1 MAPAAPTSRAWMVEG
16 TELFLRA
23 MRGTSDDA
31 LAGPTA
37 LPGWTGKHLLAHVA
51 ANADAL
57 GNLVRWA
64 RTGEETPMYSSPEQR
79 NADIADGAQRPVPDL
94 REWVARS
101 AKALAAGIDDLTD
114 EQWEHEVRTAQG
126 RLVPATEIPWM
137 RTREVMIHAFDLS
150 GAVGFRDMP
159 HEFHAALL
167 DDIVD
172 KRSSTAD
179 GPALHL
185 EPTDD
190 ERRWDVAGAGDPTT
204 VRGLLSQLAAYLSGR
219 QANGLDADGAEGA
232 PDGQVPHLPRWL

>member
-1 MAPAAPTSRAWMVEG
+1 MAPAAPASRAWMGEG

-31 LAGPTA
+31 LAGPTG

-64 RTGEETPMYSSPEQR
+64 RTGEETPMYSSPDQR
-79 NADIADGAQRPVPDL
+79 NADIEAAAEQPTVDL
-94 REWVARS
+94 REWAARS
-101 AKALAAGIDDLTD
+101 AKTLAADLDDLTD
-114 EQWEHEVRTAQG
+114 EQWQHEVRTAQG

-167 DDIVD
+167 DDIVA
-172 KRSSTAD
+172 KRSSAAD

-190 ERRWDVAGAGDPTT
+190 ERRWAVAGAGDPTT
-204 VRGLLSQLAAYLSGR
+204 VRGPLSQLAAYLSGR
-219 QANGLDADGAEGA
+219 QANGLGADGGR
-232 PDGQVPHLPRWL
+232 VPQLPRWL

>member
-1 MAPAAPTSRAWMVEG
+1 MAPAVAASRAWMAEG

-23 MRGTSDDA
+23 MRSTSDDA

-37 LPGWTGKHLLAHVA
+37 LAGWTGKHVLAHVA

-64 RTGEETPMYSSPEQR
+64 GTGEETPMYFSPEQR
-79 NADIADGAQRPVPDL
+79 NADIADGAERPVPDL

-101 AKALAAGIDDLTD
+101 AKELEAGLDALTD
-114 EQWEHEVRTAQG
+114 EQWQHEVRTAQG

-137 RTREVMIHAFDLS
+137 RTREVMVHAFDLS

-167 DDIVD
+167 DDIVA

-179 GPALHL
+179 GPTLHL
-185 EPTDD
+185 EPTDHG
-190 ERRWDVAGAGDPTT
+190 RRWDVAGTGNPTT
-204 VRGLLSQLAAYLSGR
+204 IRGALSQLAAYLSGR
-219 QANGLDADGAEGA
+219 QAIGLRASRADEPAGDSV
-232 PDGQVPHLPRWL
+232 PDLPRWL

>member
-1 MAPAAPTSRAWMVEG
+1 MAPAVEASRAWMTEG

-37 LPGWTGKHLLAHVA
+37 LPGWTGKHVLAHVA

-57 GNLVRWA
+57 RNLVRWA
-64 RTGEETPMYSSPEQR
+64 GTGEETPMYSSPEQR

-94 REWVARS
+94 REWVVRS
-101 AKALAAGIDDLTD
+101 AKELEAGLDGLTD
-114 EQWEHEVRTAQG
+114 EQWQHEVRTAQG

-167 DDIVD
+167 DDIVG
-172 KRSSTAD
+172 KRSGAGD
-179 GPALHL
+179 GPALRL

-190 ERRWDVAGAGDPTT
+190 ERRWDVAGSGDATT
-204 VRGLLSQLAAYLSGR
+204 VRGPLSQLAAYLSGR
-219 QANGLDADGAEGA
+219 QATGLHTDAAAGGV
-232 PDGQVPHLPRWL
+232 PDLPRWL

>member
-1 MAPAAPTSRAWMVEG
+1 MAPAVEASRAWMGEG
-16 TELFLRA
+16 TELFLGA

-37 LPGWTGKHLLAHVA
+37 LPGWTGKHVLAHVA

-57 GNLVRWA
+57 RNLVRWA
-64 RTGEETPMYSSPEQR
+64 STGEETPMYSSPEQR
-79 NADIADGAQRPVPDL
+79 NADIADGAERPVADL

-101 AKALAAGIDDLTD
+101 AKELEAGLDGLTE
-114 EQWEHEVRTAQG
+114 EQWQHEVRTAQG

-167 DDIVD
+167 DDIVA
-172 KRSSTAD
+172 KRSGTGD

-190 ERRWDVAGAGDPTT
+190 ERGWDVAGDGDATT
-204 VRGLLSQLAAYLSGR
+204 VRGPLSQLAAYLCGR
-219 QANGLDADGAEGA
+219 ESTGLQTDAIAGGV
-232 PDGQVPHLPRWL
+232 PDLPRWL

>member
-1 MAPAAPTSRAWMVEG
+1 MAPAVEASRAWVKEG

-37 LPGWTGKHLLAHVA
+37 LAGWTGKHVLAHVA
-51 ANADAL
+51 ANGDAL
-57 GNLVRWA
+57 RNLVSWA

-79 NADIADGAQRPVPDL
+79 NADIADGAERPVPDL
-94 REWVARS
+94 REWVIRS
-101 AKALAAGIDDLTD
+101 AKELDASLDGLTD
-114 EQWEHEVRTAQG
+114 EQWQREVRTAQG

-167 DDIVD
+167 DDIVA
-172 KRSSTAD
+172 KRSGAGD
-179 GPALHL
+179 GPALHF

-190 ERRWDVAGAGDPTT
+190 ERRWDVAGSGDPTT
-204 VRGLLSQLAAYLSGR
+204 VRGALSQLAAYLSGR
-219 QANGLDADGAEGA
+219 QATGLAAGAPEDADA
-232 PDGQVPHLPRWL
+232 VPELPRWL

>member
-1 MAPAAPTSRAWMVEG
+1 MAPAVEASRAWMSEG

-37 LPGWTGKHLLAHVA
+37 LPGWTGKHVLAHVA
-51 ANADAL
+51 ANAEAL
-57 GNLVRWA
+57 GNLVTWA
-64 RTGEETPMYSSPEQR
+64 RTGVETPMYSSPEQR

-94 REWVARS
+94 REWVVRS
-101 AKALAAGIDDLTD
+101 AKELEADLDGLTE
-114 EQWEHEVRTAQG
+114 EQWQHEVRTAQG

-150 GAVGFRDMP
+150 GTVGFRDMP
-159 HEFHAALL
+159 AEFHAALL
-167 DDIVD
+167 DDIVA
-172 KRSSTAD
+172 KRSGSGD

-190 ERRWDVAGAGDPTT
+190 DRRWDVAGTGNPTT
-204 VRGLLSQLAAYLSGR
+204 VRGPLSQLAAYLSGR
-219 QANGLDADGAEGA
+219 QATGLAAGDAADADAV
-232 PDGQVPHLPRWL
+232 PDLPRWL